1 MPSQENA
8 IALGIQEARLTDAY
22 RERMLAIT
30 EELRVQGVRTYTSA
44 PPMYRLAWRA
54 GLRVRPPLYQPFAA
68 LAVGIGIG
76 FAVVWGLVMWLLFW
90 RAESFGLTNVLV
102 RAVVTGT
109 VYGVSLAFY
118 YRWKAS
124 KLRLPPL
131 DPAPT

>member
-1 MPSQENA
+1 M
-8 IALGIQEARLTDAY
+8 TDGY

-30 EELRVQGVRTYTSA
+30 EELRGQGVGAYTSA
-44 PPMYRLAWRA
+44 PPIYRLAWRS

-68 LAVGIGIG
+68 PAVGTGIG
-76 FAVVWGLVMWLLFW
+76 FAVAWGLAMWLLFW
-90 RAESFGLTNVLV
+90 RTEGFGVTNVLV

-124 KLRLPPL
+124 KLRLPAL
-131 DPAPT
+131 DPAAT